1 MNFLIFGAILIIL
14 SAMVCESALDA
25 NQCGSPNCCR
35 DGAKGVYAGLRCG
48 NGIFDFQLWEIVT
61 GIH

>member
-14 SAMVCESALDA
+14 NAMVCESALDA

-48 NGIFDFQLWEIVT
+48 NGIFDFQL
-61 GIH
+61 